1 MRVVSGHGSYRAGV
15 GFGVLTFGSNALI
28 AVVSSIAIARLYGI
42 DVLGEWALVFAPATI
57 MGSLSS
63 VREQTAFVRDLASL
77 QPREP
82 RVTGLFVAILAFSSV
97 LTLAVGLVVMAV
109 SWILYEGPVGTPDLV
124 APAAITLAGYIAIAN
139 LSWNVDMVFSGF
151 RAGRVLFWV
160 RLHQSLAFTGL
171 AVIAALFVDSVW
183 GLVVAM
189 LAAWATSLVHRVFAL
204 RGYVRARVGREEI
217 ASGFRAL
224 PEMIRF
230 GMKIAPGS
238 IAEGIS
244 YQSGTW
250 ALGIAGS
257 VPDVGAYNRA
267 WMLGSRLVDLKNRIT
282 EMLFP
287 TLVERRTEGDAVGY
301 DRALL
306 DSIRYAAAG
315 MLLIVSVA
323 GGAAHGVMA
332 LFGPGFDRAAD
343 ALAIVLLFPVLATLA
358 DMQFGALWAANRPL
372 SSTAVAVSRMCVVVT
387 LSAVLVGPLGING
400 VAIAL
405 TAGYAVGLL
414 AVSRL
419 TRTELSGP
427 VRALFPAR
435 AIVALPLAYAA
446 GFVAARVTYGA
457 VDELWMLPL
466 AGAIGVLAYLATLL
480 AMGALLPR
488 DRARLAS
495 AVGALRERRAARRV
509 GLAGSAGE

>member
-1 MRVVSGHGSYRAGV
+1 V
-15 GFGVLTFGSNALI
+15 
-28 AVVSSIAIARLYGI
+28 IAI
-42 DVLGEWALVFAPATI
+42 
-57 MGSLSS
+57 
-63 VREQTAFVRDLASL
+63 
-77 QPREP
+77 
-82 RVTGLFVAILAFSSV
+82 
-97 LTLAVGLVVMAV
+97 
-109 SWILYEGPVGTPDLV
+109 
-124 APAAITLAGYIAIAN
+124 
-139 LSWNVDMVFSGF
+139 
-151 RAGRVLFWV
+151 
-160 RLHQSLAFTGL
+160 
-171 AVIAALFVDSVW
+171 LFVDSVW

-189 LAAWATSLVHRVFAL
+189 LGAWASSLLHRTVVL
-204 RGYVRARVGREEI
+204 RRFVRGRVGRDEI

-238 IAEGIS
+238 FAEGIS

-287 TLVERRTEGDAVGY
+287 TLVERRAQGDAVGY

-306 DSIRYAAAG
+306 DSLRYAAAG
-315 MLLIVSVA
+315 MLLLVSVA

-372 SSTAVAVSRMCVVVT
+372 SSTAVAVSRMIVVVA

-405 TAGYAVGLL
+405 ASGYVVGLV
-414 AVSRL
+414 AASRL
-419 TRTELSGP
+419 TRTELSAP
-427 VRALFPAR
+427 VRELFPAR
-435 AIVALPLAYAA
+435 AFAALPLAYAA
-446 GFVAARVTYGA
+446 GFIAARASYSA
-457 VDELWMLPL
+457 VDELWMLPA
-466 AGAIGVLAYLATLL
+466 AGALGAVAYLVTLL
-480 AMGALLPR
+480 GMGALLPR

-495 AVGALRERRAARRV
+495 AVSTLRARRAARGV
-509 GLAGSAGE
+509 APAGSAGE

>member
-1 MRVVSGHGSYRAGV
+1 MRGVSGHGSYRSGV

-57 MGSLSS
+57 MGALSS
-63 VREQTAFVRDLASL
+63 VREQTAFVRELASL
-77 QPREP
+77 KPREP
-82 RVTGLFVAILAFSSV
+82 RATGLFVAILAFSSV
-97 LTLAVGLVVMAV
+97 LTLVVGLLVMAV
-109 SWILYEGPVGTPDLV
+109 SWILFDGPVNAPHLV
-124 APAAITLAGYIAIAN
+124 LPAAITLAGYIAIAN
-139 LSWNVDMVFSGF
+139 VSWNLDMVFSGF

-160 RLHQSLAFTGL
+160 RLDQSLAFTGL
-171 AVIAALFVDSVW
+171 AVIAALVTDSVW
-183 GLVVAM
+183 GLVFAILGSWVG
-189 LAAWATSLVHRVFAL
+189 SLVHRTVVIPRFL
-204 RGYVRARVGREEI
+204 RIRVGREQV
-217 ASGFRAL
+217 ASGFREL

-244 YQSGTW
+244 YQTGTW

-257 VPDVGAYNRA
+257 VADVGAYNRA

-287 TLVERRTEGDAVGY
+287 TLVERREQGDHVGY

-315 MLLIVSVA
+315 MLLIASVA
-323 GGAAHGVMA
+323 GGAAQGVMA

-372 SSTAVAVSRMCVVVT
+372 SSTAVAVSRMCVVVA
-387 LSAVLVGPLGING
+387 LSAALVGPLGING

-405 TAGYAVGLL
+405 AAGYAVGLL

-435 AIVALPLAYAA
+435 AVIALPLAYAA
-446 GFVAARVTYGA
+446 GFVSARVSYGA
-457 VDELWMLPL
+457 VDELWMLPF
-466 AGAIGVLAYLATLL
+466 AGAIGALAYLATLL
-480 AMGALLPR
+480 VMGGLLPR
-488 DRARLAS
+488 DRARLSS
-495 AVGALRERRAARRV
+495 AVGAFRQRRAGQSV
-509 GLAGSAGE
+509 ELASSASE